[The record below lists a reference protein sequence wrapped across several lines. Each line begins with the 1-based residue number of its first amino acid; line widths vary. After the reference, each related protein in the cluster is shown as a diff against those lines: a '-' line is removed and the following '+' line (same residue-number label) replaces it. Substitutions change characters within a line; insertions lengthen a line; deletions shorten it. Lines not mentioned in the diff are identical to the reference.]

1 MRRGRLRGQSG
12 QSSLELAGML
22 FWLLV
27 AALFAFQLA
36 LVGWTAVSAGNAA
49 RTAARLVSRGDSTS
63 DARKQAVAGL
73 AGRGLS
79 KASITF
85 EGTTSA
91 NASATA
97 RVAIPTVLPGLTL
110 INMSIHESAS
120 LPVTG

>member
-97 RVAIPTVLPGLTL
+97 RVTIPTVLPGLTL